1 MSDLIDIF
9 VSRLNKKLDISV
21 TKYDNVTTR
30 IEFENFYITIV
41 YHFDHYH
48 VHFRT
53 INNDYISNTHLKTF
67 DEVKKHVMEIIN
79 NILYVYTSP
88 EHEDN
93 CNFLKIL
100 KMFGTM
106 CLYILEIAN
115 SCCQII

>member
-1 MSDLIDIF
+1 
-9 VSRLNKKLDISV
+9 
-21 TKYDNVTTR
+21 
-30 IEFENFYITIV
+30 
-41 YHFDHYH
+41 
-48 VHFRT
+48 
-53 INNDYISNTHLKTF
+53 
-67 DEVKKHVMEIIN
+67 MEIIN